1 MAEASGEKSNKRKAD
16 EITGNKDSSPPTVKR
31 EPAIQ
36 DLEFLSIAVEE
47 GYSGVKAGD
56 GGPFGCVIVKD
67 GKVVGRGHNEVL
79 KNKDPTCHAEITAIQ
94 KACKH
99 LGIIDL
105 AGCEMYS
112 SCEPCPMSFG
122 AIYLSRRLVYGAEAE
137 QAVDQGFDESNIGD
151 AIRGTATFQKTEC
164 VVEKLESAAVAE
176 LFASTKKKYLVY

>member
-94 KACKH
+94 K
-99 LGIIDL
+99 
-105 AGCEMYS
+105 
-112 SCEPCPMSFG
+112 
-122 AIYLSRRLVYGAEAE
+122 RLVYGAEAE
-137 QAVDQGFDESNIGD
+137 QAVDQGFDES
-151 AIRGTATFQKTEC
+151 
-164 VVEKLESAAVAE
+164 VENLPFRLSKHLQAPSWHS
-176 LFASTKKKYLVY
+176 LASIPEAGS